1 MFGLCVSEVI
11 MSKFANPLKNLSA
24 RKQQFVLLGGAVF
37 VVFLIYLFF
46 VSFMGGTDVKPAQLQ
61 TDLQSK
67 AKSMAVT
74 PGSPL
79 NPADSWMG
87 GAGKD
92 VADIK
97 IKSAAQERTND
108 GFQQAI
114 KDLQGKFA
122 AAEQDKYKAQPSTVQ
137 PQAPLAADPSANT
150 TPSPLVGSKAQLSAN
165 SMPAL
170 PGQGK
175 SDPNAPWNRLPP
187 AKAGQTGEM
196 PPGVPNDFSVPS
208 GPGLLRVSLRDDP
221 GSPQS
226 AAPYVARSADNP
238 ATPSTNSSF
247 AKENAPK
254 NLDSYLP
261 VSFVRA
267 VVLGGIDAPTG
278 GQSQSNPLP
287 VLLQLT
293 DLAVLPNRYR
303 ANVQECLIIGE
314 AYGDMSSERA
324 YIRTTTLSC
333 ITKDRQ
339 SIEVPLNGSVFDET
353 GKVGMRGRLVSKQGT
368 VLANALLAGIASGI
382 GQGFQNKYTTT
393 SISPLGSTQSVQS
406 DKAFEAGIGSGVGR
420 AMDRLANYYISVA
433 EKMFPIIEV
442 DSGRIVDVV
451 IKKGVS
457 LEAPLNAARAADGG
471 ALPTSRSLDR
481 SSLINA
487 SIEED

>member
-1 MFGLCVSEVI
+1 MN
-11 MSKFANPLKNLSA
+11 KFVNPLRNMSA
-24 RKQQFVLLGGAVF
+24 KKQQLVLLLGGVG
-37 VVFLIYLFF
+37 VVFAIYLFF
-46 VSFMGGTDVKPAQLQ
+46 VSFMGGSDVKPAQLQ
-61 TDLQSK
+61 TDLQAR
-67 AKSMAVT
+67 AKSTSVV
-74 PGSPL
+74 PGSSL
-79 NPADSWMG
+79 NPMDSWMG

-92 VADIK
+92 VAEMK
-97 IKSAAQERTND
+97 AKGAAQERTNEA
-108 GFQQAI
+108 FQQAI
-114 KDLQGKFA
+114 KDLQNKFSLAEQEKYKTQPPSAPLPASPQPDA
-122 AAEQDKYKAQPSTVQ
+122 AAGS
-137 PQAPLAADPSANT
+137 
-150 TPSPLVGSKAQLSAN
+150 TPSPLSPPKTAAPGN
-165 SMPAL
+165 SMPAQ
-170 PGQGK
+170 PGLGK

-187 AKAGQTGEM
+187 TKGGQL
-196 PPGVPNDFSVPS
+196 PPGVPNEMVAQS
-208 GPGLLRVSLRDDP
+208 GPGLLRVSLRDDTPNSGP
-221 GSPQS
+221 GAPFS
-226 AAPYVARSADNP
+226 AKPVDNP
-238 ATPSTNSSF
+238 ATPNATSST
-247 AKENAPK
+247 KDGGPK

-303 ANVQECLIIGE
+303 ANVKECLIIGE

-353 GKVGMRGRLVSKQGT
+353 GKVGMRGRLVSKQGA

-393 SISPLGSTQSVQS
+393 SISPLGATQSVQS
-406 DKAFEAGIGSGVGR
+406 DKAFEAGIGTGVGR

-433 EKMFPIIEV
+433 EKMFPIVEV

-457 LEAPLNAARAADGG
+457 LDVPLNLAASDPSS
-471 ALPTSRSLDR
+471 LPAPRSVDR
-481 SSLINA
+481 SALINA
-487 SIEED
+487 SLEED